1 MATDSVRLTVQV
13 QPNAKRS
20 EVLGFENGVLRMK
33 VSAPP
38 VEGKANKGVIELLSK
53 ALGIKKSNIEIQ
65 KGATS
70 KRKVVMIEDMTLA
83 DISTR
88 LGNL

>member
-1 MATDSVRLTVQV
+1 MAMDSVRLTVQV

-20 EVLGFENGVLRMK
+20 EVLGFENGVLRVK

-53 ALGIKKSNIEIQ
+53 TLGIKKSSIEIQ

-70 KRKVVMIEDMTLA
+70 KRKVVLIEDITLA
-83 DISTR
+83 DISAR